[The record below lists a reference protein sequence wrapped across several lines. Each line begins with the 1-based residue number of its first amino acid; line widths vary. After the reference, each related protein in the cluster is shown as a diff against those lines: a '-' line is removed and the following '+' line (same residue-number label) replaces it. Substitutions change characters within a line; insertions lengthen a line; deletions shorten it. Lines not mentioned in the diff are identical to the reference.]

1 VTLNLVIILIMTTF
15 ADTLIVRSGNG
26 CLLGL
31 YGFER
36 QAITS
41 AKRKKGTKQRTMF
54 DFEKLEVYQVTQAQN
69 ISVLKFLKDQK
80 DLDEDVKKL
89 WKKASLSTVLGLA
102 ESTAR
107 MSANEKK
114 ALLTEAR
121 GAINECV
128 AFLEMVREGKGI
140 DSQLAESFYSKY
152 EQMSKMMLGM
162 IRSFSDK

>member
-1 VTLNLVIILIMTTF
+1 
-15 ADTLIVRSGNG
+15 
-26 CLLGL
+26 
-31 YGFER
+31 
-36 QAITS
+36 
-41 AKRKKGTKQRTMF
+41 MF

-69 ISVLKFLKDQK
+69 ISLLKFLREQK

-89 WKKASLSTVLGLA
+89 WKKASLDTVLNLA

-107 MSANEKK
+107 MSAGEKK
-114 ALLTEAR
+114 VLLTEAR

-128 AFLEMVREGKGI
+128 AFLEMVKEAKGI

-162 IRSFSDK
+162 IRSFSEK

>member
-1 VTLNLVIILIMTTF
+1 
-15 ADTLIVRSGNG
+15 
-26 CLLGL
+26 
-31 YGFER
+31 
-36 QAITS
+36 
-41 AKRKKGTKQRTMF
+41 MF

-128 AFLEMVREGKGI
+128 AFLEMVREAKGI

>member
-1 VTLNLVIILIMTTF
+1 
-15 ADTLIVRSGNG
+15 
-26 CLLGL
+26 
-31 YGFER
+31 
-36 QAITS
+36 
-41 AKRKKGTKQRTMF
+41 MF
-54 DFEKLEVYQVTQAQN
+54 DFEKLEVYQVTQSQN
-69 ISVLKFLKDQK
+69 IAVLRFLKEHEE
-80 DLDEDVKKL
+80 LDEDVRKL
-89 WKKASLSTVLGLA
+89 WKKASLSTVLNLA

-128 AFLEMVREGKGI
+128 AFLEMVKEVKGI

-162 IRSFSDK
+162 IRSFSEK